1 MRENLTE
8 FIKSIVSTLKGLVHL
23 HKYSKDII
31 HGSLQFSIV
40 LYAFAGFIYLIAPYT
55 PDYILS
61 VSYYTAALEVAPVI
75 LAGGVV
81 AALLCDLAL
90 RKNKTEEPTDEQDKK
105 D

>member
-31 HGSLQFSIV
+31 HGSFQFSIV